1 MKNVMTHQQEIE
13 LSAKAKTSVFISDYS
28 KAVQIT
34 LRDKNERNETHII
47 ELEIPIDLARNLIC
61 ELVADLADHDEK
73 KDLEKAAATDPFPA
87 DTKAEEL

>member
-34 LRDKNERNETHII
+34 LRDKDKHDETHVI
-47 ELEIPIDLARNLIC
+47 ELEIPMDIARKLIC
-61 ELVADLADHDEK
+61 ELVEDLAEYDEK
-73 KDLEKAAATDPFPA
+73 RQAEVT
-87 DTKAEEL
+87 EEL